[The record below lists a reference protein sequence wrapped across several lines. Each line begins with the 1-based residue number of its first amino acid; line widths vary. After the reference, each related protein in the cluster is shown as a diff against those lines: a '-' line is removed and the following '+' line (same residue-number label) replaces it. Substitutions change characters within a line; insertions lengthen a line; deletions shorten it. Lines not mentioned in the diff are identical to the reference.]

1 MTCER
6 PPLQA
11 RCILLAILTLV
22 FSACSPASTPTPTA
36 TAPSRPGLTRTT
48 EPTPRPS
55 LTRLPAT
62 IIDTPNQTA
71 TPTPTKTPTPD
82 PYAQYTIE
90 TLTARDYGGGE
101 IEILEIMAETGWFTR
116 YLIRYP
122 SDGLWIYG
130 FLNVPL
136 ADGPAGPGP
145 YPVIIALHGYID
157 PSIYGTLDYTT
168 GYADALARAGYF
180 VLHPNLRGYRP
191 SDDGDNLFRVG
202 MAIDVL
208 NLIALV
214 QAGAANPELLANVD
228 PDRIGLWGH
237 SMGGGI
243 STRVITVTD
252 AVQAAVLYAPM
263 SGDEQQNFEAIN
275 GWSGGERGLDEL
287 AFPESELVR
296 ISPMYFFDR
305 ITASVSIH
313 HGRADELVPLG
324 WSIVTCN
331 SLIELDLDVRCHY
344 YDGMPHTF
352 FGEGNDRLIAD
363 MIGFY
368 NEILKMDP

>member
-1 MTCER
+1 MKIHRT
-6 PPLQA
+6 
-11 RCILLAILTLV
+11 ILLLLIGLA
-22 FSACSPASTPTPTA
+22 ACSPPAMPTA
-36 TAPSRPGLTRTT
+36 TSTPDHVPAATATIV
-48 EPTPRPS
+48 PTALPS
-55 LTRLPAT
+55 LTLLPLIGT
-62 IIDTPNQTA
+62 ETPVPAPTG
-71 TPTPTKTPTPD
+71 TPTETSTPD
-82 PYAQYTIE
+82 PYEEYTIDY
-90 TLTARDYGGGE
+90 LTQRAYGGGE
-101 IEILEIMAETGWFTR
+101 IEILEVMAETGWFTR

-130 FLNVPL
+130 FLNVPIP
-136 ADGPAGPGP
+136 DGPAGPGP

-191 SDDGDNLFRVG
+191 SDDGENLFRVG

-214 QAGAANPELLANVD
+214 QAGAAEPELLANVD
-228 PDRIGLWGH
+228 TQMIGLWGH

-252 AVQAAVLYAPM
+252 KVEAAVLYAPM
-263 SGDEQQNFEAIN
+263 SGDERQNFEAIN
-275 GWSGGERGLDEL
+275 GWSGGLRGLDEL
-287 AFPESELVR
+287 AFPENEQAR
-296 ISPMYFFDR
+296 ISPMHFFDR
-305 ITASVSIH
+305 ITAAVSIH

-331 SLIELDLDVRCHY
+331 SMIELDLDVRCHY

-352 FGEGNDRLIAD
+352 YGAGNDLFLAD
-363 MIGFY
+363 MIGFF
-368 NEILKMDP
+368 NENLKTE